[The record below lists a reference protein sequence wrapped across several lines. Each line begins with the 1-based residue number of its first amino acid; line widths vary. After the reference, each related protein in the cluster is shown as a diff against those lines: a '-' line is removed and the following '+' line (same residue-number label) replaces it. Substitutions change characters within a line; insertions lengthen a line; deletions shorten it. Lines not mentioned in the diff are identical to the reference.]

1 MSILTNLHLKNNIYK
16 ILKANHHK
24 KQINHKDKLILFDC
38 QNQKELFKEY
48 FSRVQTYTSLKEISW
63 HEIITRRFR
72 VISVPRKNLCTSNSD
87 IWKRRFIR
95 WMQLSVK
102 LELMSYIIHNILLC
116 DHGQKVLIALGH
128 HVAEIYKTHLSNFK
142 VIEWPEG
149 VNLLDVKN
157 ILDNYNQLLLH
168 YCDDSSGIIVFS
180 NPCVPE
186 LLQLYHRL
194 HPNKKIIVR
203 FHDRI
208 THGVH
213 PQLTSKQICYFI
225 NNLLSDN
232 TIHSVE
238 SYYKDDAMLLNG
250 LYRPNG
256 ANPTFMNKIKT
267 NFKSYLYSF
276 AGTSSKS
283 SHTPRLQ
290 HIHTLQNELR
300 KHYPN
305 ILEWTSEQIIETDSK
320 KWQPYQTFAQ
330 QSALSEV
337 CLDFYRL
344 GPNEG
349 FSYRIIEALFLNQ
362 KIITNRT
369 NLIEEPFYSPERV
382 FVIGKD
388 NINNLKRFLESD
400 ILPLPDSILKY
411 YNSQLWWT
419 DEDPL
424 NN

>member
-1 MSILTNLHLKNNIYK
+1 MSILTNFYLKNNIYK
-16 ILKANHHK
+16 ILKTNHSE

-38 QNQKELFKEY
+38 QNQKELIKKY

-63 HEIITRRFR
+63 HEIITRDFR

-87 IWKRRFIR
+87 VWKRRFIR

-116 DHGQKVLIALGH
+116 DHGPKVLIALGH
-128 HVAEIYKTHLSNFK
+128 HVAEIYKTHLNNFN

-149 VNLLDVKN
+149 VNLLDVKK
-157 ILDNYNQLLLH
+157 ILDEYNKLLLH
-168 YCDDSSGIIVFS
+168 YCDDSCGIIVFS

-213 PQLTSKQICYFI
+213 PQLTSKQICNFI

-256 ANPTFMNKIKT
+256 VNPTFMNKIKT
-267 NFKSYLYSF
+267 NFKSCLYSF

-320 KWQPYQTFAQ
+320 KWQAYQAFAQ
-330 QSALSEV
+330 QSAMAEV

-369 NLIEEPFYSPERV
+369 NLLEEPFYSPERV
-382 FVIGKD
+382 FIIGKD
-388 NINNLKRFLESD
+388 NINNLKQFLESD
-400 ILPLPDSILKY
+400 LPALSDSILKY